1 MSDAE
6 SPPQPPIPPTAP
18 RRWLVP
24 LAVAA
29 LAAGI
34 GVYVALP
41 FFQTDTPDSEQE
53 EAETSAPAGG
63 PTAAPT
69 AAPSGAPA
77 ALPPAAA
84 TAAPPKAPAASAP
97 APSQP
102 APPLPALAQST
113 PPQSAA
119 TAPVPPPPA
128 ASAPGAAMPAESA
141 PRPPPPA
148 HAEAS
153 KPSAVVPVA
162 PSFDIVRVDA
172 QGYAVMAGRGPASAD
187 LAIRDGER
195 ELGHV
200 RADPDGQWAFTP
212 ATPLPP
218 GGHTLSLVARE
229 PGGGEI
235 RGAATVMVAVAERG
249 PGEKPPAT
257 PLVVMAPD
265 APIAAPAGSPRS
277 AATGAATSENP
288 AAPAAGLQV
297 LQVPAS
303 REGAAKE
310 AMASQPGA
318 ATEHTP
324 VELQVVEYDDSGAI
338 RFGGHAL
345 HGAPVRLY
353 VDNQLAGDTEADGH
367 GAWMLTPRLAVPAGP
382 HQLRVDEL
390 DSQGRVLARVEV
402 PFQRDTVKPVP
413 TLAPGQVIVQP
424 GENLWKLAYRV
435 YGTGARY
442 AVIYRANRS
451 HIRDPRRIYPGQV
464 LSVPPAARPR
474 SSSKSK

>member
-1 MSDAE
+1 M
-6 SPPQPPIPPTAP
+6 
-18 RRWLVP
+18 
-24 LAVAA
+24 
-29 LAAGI
+29 
-34 GVYVALP
+34 
-41 FFQTDTPDSEQE
+41 
-53 EAETSAPAGG
+53 PAGSA
-63 PTAAPT
+63 TR
-69 AAPSGAPA
+69 
-77 ALPPAAA
+77 PPA
-84 TAAPPKAPAASAP
+84 
-97 APSQP
+97 
-102 APPLPALAQST
+102 
-113 PPQSAA
+113 
-119 TAPVPPPPA
+119 
-128 ASAPGAAMPAESA
+128 
-141 PRPPPPA
+141 PA
-148 HAEAS
+148 HAEAT
-153 KPSAVVPVA
+153 KPDAPAAEA

-212 ATPLPP
+212 ATPLSP

-229 PGGGEI
+229 PSGAEI

-257 PLVVMAPD
+257 PLVVMAPN
-265 APIAAPAGSPRS
+265 APIGAAQGSSQSPATSAPAG
-277 AATGAATSENP
+277 GAL

-297 LQVPAS
+297 LQVPKQSAS
-303 REGAAKE
+303 KE
-310 AMASQPGA
+310 AAAPQAGA
-318 ATEHTP
+318 VAEHTP
-324 VELQVVEYDDSGAI
+324 VALQVVEYDDSGAI

-345 HGAPVRLY
+345 QGAPVRLY
-353 VDNQLAGDTEADGH
+353 VDNQLAGDTEADAR
-367 GAWMLTPRLAVPAGP
+367 GAWMLTPHLAVPSGP

-402 PFQRDTVKPVP
+402 PFQRDALKAAP

-464 LSVPPAARPR
+464 LSVPPAAKPH
-474 SSSKSK
+474 SSNKSR

>member
-1 MSDAE
+1 MSDVE

-18 RRWLVP
+18 RRWLVS
-24 LAVAA
+24 LAVAV
-29 LAAGI
+29 LAVGL
-34 GVYVALP
+34 GVYVAWP
-41 FFQTDTPDSEQE
+41 FFQSDTQDSEQE
-53 EAETSAPAGG
+53 EAETSPPPPA
-63 PTAAPT
+63 
-69 AAPSGAPA
+69 
-77 ALPPAAA
+77 PPAAA
-84 TAAPPKAPAASAP
+84 PPVAAPPAAAPPAAASPSAP
-97 APSQP
+97 SVGPPTA
-102 APPLPALAQST
+102 PLPATARAT
-113 PPQSAA
+113 PPQPVA
-119 TAPVPPPPA
+119 TASVPPATTTPATTTPAPATPAPATARPALAPPA
-128 ASAPGAAMPAESA
+128 PA
-141 PRPPPPA
+141 R
-148 HAEAS
+148 AEAT
-153 KPSAVVPVA
+153 KPGVAAPEA

-172 QGYAVMAGRGPASAD
+172 QGYAVMAGRGPANAD
-187 LAIRDGER
+187 LAIRDGGR

-212 ATPLPP
+212 ATPLAP
-218 GGHTLSLVARE
+218 GGHTLSLVAGT

-249 PGEKPPAT
+249 PGEKPPAG
-257 PLVVMAPD
+257 PLVVMAPE
-265 APIAAPAGSPRS
+265 APIAAPPGSPQTAPTS
-277 AATGAATSENP
+277 ATASGTP
-288 AAPAAGLQV
+288 ALPGAGLRV
-297 LQVPAS
+297 LQVPELK
-303 REGAAKE
+303 EGASKE
-310 AMASQPGA
+310 AKSSQTSA
-318 ATEHTP
+318 DTEHTP

-353 VDNQLAGDTEADGH
+353 VDNQLAGDTETDSQ
-367 GAWMLTPRLAVPAGP
+367 GAWMLTPRVAVPAGP

-402 PFQRDTVKPVP
+402 PFQREALKPAP

-464 LSVPPAARPR
+464 LTVPPAARPH
-474 SSSKSK
+474 SSNKSR

>member
-6 SPPQPPIPPTAP
+6 SPPQPPIPPAAP
-18 RRWLVP
+18 RRWLVS
-24 LAVAA
+24 LAVAV
-29 LAAGI
+29 LAVGL

-41 FFQTDTPDSEQE
+41 FFQSDTQDSEQE
-53 EAETSAPAGG
+53 EAETSPPPAASPAGP
-63 PTAAPT
+63 PTAPPPAT
-69 AAPSGAPA
+69 AQATPPQPVATASV
-77 ALPPAAA
+77 PPAAA
-84 TAAPPKAPAASAP
+84 TPAATTQTPATSAP
-97 APSQP
+97 ATPGPVTSGPVTSGPATAPPVPAAP
-102 APPLPALAQST
+102 APP
-113 PPQSAA
+113 
-119 TAPVPPPPA
+119 
-128 ASAPGAAMPAESA
+128 
-141 PRPPPPA
+141 
-148 HAEAS
+148 HAEAT
-153 KPSAVVPVA
+153 KPGVATPEA

-172 QGYAVMAGRGPASAD
+172 QGYAVMAGRGPANAD

-218 GGHTLSLVARE
+218 GGHTLSLIARA
-229 PGGGEI
+229 PGGSEI
-235 RGAATVMVAVAERG
+235 RGAATVMVAVAERS
-249 PGEKPPAT
+249 PGEKPPAG
-257 PLVVMAPD
+257 PLVVMAPE
-265 APIAAPAGSPRS
+265 APIAAPAGSPQT
-277 AATGAATSENP
+277 APTGATASGTP
-288 AAPAAGLQV
+288 AVPAPGLRV
-297 LQVPAS
+297 LQVPDS
-303 REGAAKE
+303 REGVSKE
-310 AMASQPGA
+310 AKSSQTSA
-318 ATEHTP
+318 DAEHTP

-353 VDNQLAGDTEADGH
+353 VDNQLAGDAEADRH
-367 GAWMLTPRLAVPAGP
+367 GAWMLTPRMAVPAGP

-402 PFQRDTVKPVP
+402 PFQREALKPAP

-464 LSVPPAARPR
+464 LTVPPAARPH
-474 SSSKSK
+474 SSNKSR